1 MNKAAIEGGSV
12 TRTIFC
18 ALDSHLGSNPPQ
30 FSALNDSQKASLE
43 TTLEKLMALCYNSDG
58 TMHKEIELDMSW
70 LDKTVVKWC
79 DECRKEVV
87 RTMSKSMDVFYKRSS
102 VSAFRI
108 AALMQMLYQVEGK
121 KDEKEIHRLVKQ
133 TYLSCADRILNNM
146 LQRWGKSF
154 EDISAEGDGEPY
166 HTIDYFSELPVEFSR
181 KFLEEFLKQKGL
193 RTPVRNIICNWRR
206 WGWVEKYQKGEDK
219 NIFRKTGKK

>member
-1 MNKAAIEGGSV
+1 MKTYKN
-12 TRTIFC
+12 IFIQVV
-18 ALDSHLGSNPPQ
+18 AFDNLMLAHYH
-30 FSALNDSQKASLE
+30 AS
-43 TTLEKLMALCYNSDG
+43 K
-58 TMHKEIELDMSW
+58 
-70 LDKTVVKWC
+70 
-79 DECRKEVV
+79 
-87 RTMSKSMDVFYKRSS
+87 
-102 VSAFRI
+102 
-108 AALMQMLYQVEGK
+108 GK
-121 KDEKEIHRLVKQ
+121 KHRDEVLIFEQRKAEYCIILGNRLVKQ

-146 LQRWGKSF
+146 LQRWGKTF

-166 HTIDYFSELPVEFSR
+166 HTIDYFSELPMEFSR